1 MEMPK
6 YWNDDD
12 QGMRSFSKISVS
24 VKRTYG
30 EIPVSY
36 YVYF

>member
-1 MEMPK
+1 MPK

-12 QGMRSFSKISVS
+12 QGMRSFSKISV
-24 VKRTYG
+24 KRTYG